1 MLLLQFRSASKV
13 GIIPP
18 RSRWFELD
26 TVLIHRQ
33 KSLFLTLSSPPP
45 PPPNCVS
52 NDFSCRRRRTWF
64 THVRVAIWS
73 KIIQVFYDK
82 KWPYDHF
89 GGLYDGEF
97 IWLYGNVIFMV
108 ICCSPS
114 RRESI
119 LWSWFAENDCEN
131 GANSPAFHFLLR
143 REQLRWGN
151 RLKRPRIILKL
162 RIRLSDNLT
171 LR

>member
-1 MLLLQFRSASKV
+1 MVLCHKGNCKTLKKKQLESYERLVVTFYIILLFMSVALAIQISKQSWNNPTQ
-13 GIIPP
+13 I
-18 RSRWFELD
+18 RWFELD

-33 KSLFLTLSSPPP
+33 KSLFLTLSRPHP
-45 PPPNCVS
+45 PPPNCFS

-73 KIIQVFYDK
+73 KIIQVFYDN

-97 IWLYGNVIFMV
+97 IWLYGNVIFIV
-108 ICCSPS
+108 IRCSPS

-119 LWSWFAENDCEN
+119 L
-131 GANSPAFHFLLR
+131 
-143 REQLRWGN
+143 
-151 RLKRPRIILKL
+151 
-162 RIRLSDNLT
+162 
-171 LR
+171 